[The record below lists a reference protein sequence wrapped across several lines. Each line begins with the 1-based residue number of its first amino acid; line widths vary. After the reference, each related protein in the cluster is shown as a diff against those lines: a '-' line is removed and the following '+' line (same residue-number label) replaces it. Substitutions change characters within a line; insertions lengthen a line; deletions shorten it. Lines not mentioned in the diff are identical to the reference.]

1 MPTLNKCRYLVHD
14 LAVYEGLPDGRGLAE
29 LVFVGGEVSAAAHQ
43 DQVRGGG
50 GAARQPRLLAAAGAR
65 VEGEP
70 AYGLL
75 KQMSLIFAGIK
86 TCFGM

>member
-1 MPTLNKCRYLVHD
+1 MYLVHD
-14 LAVYEGLPDGRGLAE
+14 FAVYEGLPDGRGLAE

-70 AYGLL
+70 VYGLL

>member
-1 MPTLNKCRYLVHD
+1 MTKGRYLVHD
-14 LAVYEGLPDGRGLAE
+14 FAVYEGLPDGRGLAE

-50 GAARQPRLLAAAGAR
+50 GGGAARQPRLLAAAGAR

-70 AYGLL
+70 VYGLL